1 MKCHEMVWYG
11 ENMWELC
18 ILTTT
23 TKAKNIPRSA
33 GVNTITKARG
43 VLGLALIKPCNNE
56 NPVKNK
62 KIL

>member
-11 ENMWELC
+11 VNMRALG

-43 VLGLALIKPCNNE
+43 VLGLALIKT
-56 NPVKNK
+56 V
-62 KIL
+62 